1 MSLLSLFCSTTDLET
16 GLAKVSLSLDSG
28 EGREAGMC
36 VLGTSLGG
44 GRERGGGGQ
53 SRSQLSALGFDA
65 RAGEASL
72 QGPGQSL
79 ALREAEVAGPSG
91 LQSPSLNL
99 GLGPAPQH
107 LRDLSLLICRMSPGS
122 TLEGS
127 CEAWQ

>member
-1 MSLLSLFCSTTDLET
+1 MRGW
-16 GLAKVSLSLDSG
+16 GLNDIELNDPESVG
-28 EGREAGMC
+28 G
-36 VLGTSLGG
+36 GTSLGG

-91 LQSPSLNL
+91 LQSPGLNL